1 MVDEGRSTVEIAAHF
16 GVSERAVSLRYKILG
31 IKRKAGAKRQYAVN
45 ERFFDEWS
53 SEMSYVLGF
62 VITDGCVYGNTLTI
76 AQKDIEPLEAI
87 RDMLASEH
95 PIEQRKNGDSIIYRL
110 NIGSRALVDA
120 LAGLGI
126 HPAKSRTVAMPNVPD
141 AFLAD
146 FLRGVIDGDG
156 WAHPRGY
163 VVTITSGSANFAQGL
178 TARLN
183 DAGFPFEATH
193 DGAAWRIKLSGK
205 DAVMRLE
212 SYLYRDPAAFYIA
225 RKRERIA
232 YHVKSA

>member
-1 MVDEGRSTVEIAAHF
+1 MVDEGKPTVEIAEHF
-16 GVSERAVSLRYKILG
+16 GVSTRAIGLRYEALG
-31 IKRKAGAKRQYAVN
+31 IKRKRGAKRRYAVN

-53 SEMSYVLGF
+53 ADMAYALGF
-62 VITDGCVYGNTLTI
+62 VLTDGHIQKSALVI
-76 AQKDIEPLEAI
+76 AQRDIEPLEAI
-87 RDMLASEH
+87 RDMMASEH
-95 PIEQRKNGDSIIYRL
+95 PIKRSIVAGNPIHTL
-110 NIGSRALVDA
+110 IIGSRALVDA
-120 LAGLGI
+120 LARLGI

-232 YHVKSA
+232 YHVKTA